1 MKRMVRLSSSVVLS
15 LAVSLVV
22 APGARADKV
31 VHRDSRHDVVAFDD
45 TYKEGE
51 GRVRPGARDPD
62 IVRAVVRHREH
73 AVTIRSPFPE
83 LRYDLR
89 FLNGRILTPTRRY
102 DLDGYVLPIDGVE
115 TVWLSRDGRFPRCPL
130 TFEYGYV
137 RDVIRI
143 RVPRGCLGRP
153 AWVRVSMV
161 MFRAH
166 RATSHYV
173 ELLEDAFRRGIE
185 DQFSA
190 GALTRRLYRA

>member
-31 VHRDSRHDVVAFDD
+31 VHRDARHDVVAFD

-51 GRVRPGARDPD
+51 GRVRPGTRDPD

-73 AVTIRSPFPE
+73 AVTIRLRFRE

-89 FLNGRILTPTRRY
+89 FLDGRILTPTRRY

-115 TVWLSRDGRFPRCPL
+115 TVWLSRDCPRL
-130 TFEYGYV
+130 TFKYGYV
-137 RDVIRI
+137 RDLIRI
-143 RVPRGCLGRP
+143 RVPRRCLGRP

-161 MFRAH
+161 MDRAH
-166 RATSHYV
+166 RATSHPV
-173 ELLEDAFRRGIE
+173 ELLDDAFRRGIE

-190 GALTRRLYRA
+190 GVLTGRLYRA